1 MTEQSVHVATTPI
14 KDLSLKYK
22 GANMTIIKERG
33 HLRIYAGADM
43 AHGLFIGENTKTGK
57 MSLWDNTPN
66 IQLKDCIY

>member
-1 MTEQSVHVATTPI
+1 
-14 KDLSLKYK
+14 
-22 GANMTIIKERG
+22 MTIIKERG

-43 AHGLFIGENTKTGK
+43 ARGLFIGENTKTGK